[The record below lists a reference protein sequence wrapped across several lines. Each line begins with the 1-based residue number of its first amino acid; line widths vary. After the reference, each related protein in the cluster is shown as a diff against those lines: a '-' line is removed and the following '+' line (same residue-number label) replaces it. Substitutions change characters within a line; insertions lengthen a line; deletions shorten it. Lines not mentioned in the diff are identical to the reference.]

1 MDFRFT
7 NDYGS
12 TRLDEVVAFMRGP
25 RLWVPAADY
34 PDFDAWAQRAH
45 QELRHGGKRAI
56 VGLAHGDVIGVLIY
70 QRHKTSPDAL
80 ELKHLS
86 VRPDQRG
93 RFIAS
98 FLLRNAELEGARE
111 FSVSSVV
118 ADAKAQNAGIHFFL
132 ARHRYRRTAQV
143 DLYGLGAG
151 VDAVYCKHLNS
162 VFPGNRKPHP

>member
-7 NDYGS
+7 NEFGP

-45 QELRHGGKRAI
+45 HELRQGGKRVM
-56 VGLAHGDVIGVLIY
+56 VGLARGDVVGVLIY
-70 QRHKTSPDAL
+70 QRHKADRDAL

-98 FLLRNAELEGARE
+98 FLLRNAELEGVRE
-111 FSVSSVV
+111 FGISSVV
-118 ADAKAQNAGIHFFL
+118 ADAKAQNAAIHFFL
-132 ARHRYRRTAQV
+132 ARHRYRRTV
-143 DLYGLGAG
+143 CTDLYGLGAG
-151 VDAVYCKHLNS
+151 VDAVY
-162 VFPGNRKPHP
+162 RKRLGQFGIVEQRV